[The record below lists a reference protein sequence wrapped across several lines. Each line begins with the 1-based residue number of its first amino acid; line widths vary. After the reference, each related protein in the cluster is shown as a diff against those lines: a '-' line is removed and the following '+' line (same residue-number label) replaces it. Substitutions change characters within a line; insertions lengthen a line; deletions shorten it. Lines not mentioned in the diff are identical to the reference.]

1 MSGVV
6 LSGPVGVALRA
17 PPSGPRPHLLLSL
30 AHYTYFFHDPRVAT
44 AAVHLL
50 GSGRAGPGAGP
61 LGRRGQPAAAPGR
74 GRGGAAEPGRE
85 LGG

>member
-50 GSGRAGPGAGP
+50 GSVATAVARAQQSV
-61 LGRRGQPAAAPGR
+61 R
-74 GRGGAAEPGRE
+74 
-85 LGG
+85 